1 MARDVYEDHE
11 AGANLAPR
19 DGLANGLVIMTT
31 LALLVALYFV
41 NTAMKKHFDTGLFGK
56 SKMPNLVAA
65 AAYEEADKAAP
76 AK

>member
-1 MARDVYEDHE
+1 MATDRYVDHE
-11 AGANLAPR
+11 EGANLVSR

-31 LALLVALYFV
+31 LCLLVAIYFV

-56 SKMPNLVAA
+56 SKVPNLAAA
-65 AAYEEADKAAP
+65 AAYEEADKAPP